1 MSLDFHVRDLRHDQI
16 EVFGDSPDD
25 SFRRMCDRA
34 PDTSLRSGV
43 LAHGHTMFNS
53 FQLYRFVEELE
64 GLPEQEM
71 TPVIQRVLDAAR
83 LAIRK
88 SGYLYFVGD

>member
-1 MSLDFHVRDLRHDQI
+1 MSLDIYVRGLRHDQI
-16 EVFGDSPDD
+16 DVFGGSPDD

-34 PDTSLRSGV
+34 PDTGLRSGV

-64 GLPEQEM
+64 SLPEEGM
-71 TPVIQRVLDAAR
+71 TPAIQRVLDAAKP
-83 LAIRK
+83 AIRT